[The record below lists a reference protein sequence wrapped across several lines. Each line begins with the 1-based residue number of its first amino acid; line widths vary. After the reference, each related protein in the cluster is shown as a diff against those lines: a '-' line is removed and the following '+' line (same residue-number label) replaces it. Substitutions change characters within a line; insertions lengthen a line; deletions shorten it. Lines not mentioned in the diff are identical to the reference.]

1 MKKGALT
8 VVEINLKV
16 NISYGDDF
24 IQDQQQQDTKQ
35 LMFVFWGIFI
45 PIIALI
51 GIIGNTLT
59 ILVLWRREMKSTTIY
74 FLRTLVVTDMG
85 IIFGGTLGL
94 SIIAIT
100 QTNPAMWRFNDVV
113 YPHIFTPTNYIVMTL
128 QMINVWVTVAVTVE
142 RYIAI
147 CHPFRSVKFLK
158 KRNALI
164 VIAIIVLVST
174 LYNIPRCL
182 ATEIA
187 TCESENDVCYSIIT
201 SEFGKTKFFTDWF
214 SSWLYLVII
223 YILPFLILCTL
234 NTLLIIEL
242 MNMRR
247 RRLVTNEREN
257 SETNMS
263 VVLVLI
269 VVVFIICQTP
279 GLVSQFQFLES
290 MVLLK
295 FMCISN
301 TLFILN
307 SSVNFLIYTAVG
319 KKFRKVLLKTF
330 HVFKRRGSEFSR
342 SHSTAT
348 ELSKLANP
356 NGHIREAGQ
365 VDETTKL
372 KVHG

>member
-1 MKKGALT
+1 MKKGSVAVAEL
-8 VVEINLKV
+8 NLKV
-16 NISYGDDF
+16 NISYGDEF
-24 IQDQQQQDTKQ
+24 IQDKQQLDTER

-51 GIIGNTLT
+51 GIVGNTLT

-94 SIIAIT
+94 SVIAIT
-100 QTNPAMWRFNDVV
+100 QTNPSMWRFNDVV

-128 QMINVWVTVAVTVE
+128 QMINVWVTVAVSVE

-147 CHPFRSVKFLK
+147 CHPFRSPRLLK
-158 KRNALI
+158 KRNAFITIASI
-164 VIAIIVLVST
+164 VIVSI

-182 ATEIA
+182 ATEII
-187 TCESENDVCYSIIT
+187 TCESDNDLCFSVIS
-201 SEFGKTKFFTDWF
+201 SEFGKTNFFTNWY
-214 SSWLYLVII
+214 SSWLYLIII
-223 YILPFLILCTL
+223 YIQPFLILCVL

-242 MNMRR
+242 MRMRK

-269 VVVFIICQTP
+269 VIVFIICQTP

-319 KKFRKVLLKTF
+319 KKFRKVLLRTF

-342 SHSTAT
+342 SLSTAT
-348 ELSKLANP
+348 ELSKL
-356 NGHIREAGQ
+356 NGNIRDTENM
-365 VDETTKL
+365 DETTKL